1 LTITSQ
7 CEKYRIM
14 STQLISKLRAL
25 VHDGGLSRSG
35 LARAA
40 GLHANTLRDL
50 DQPDWNPTAETLR
63 KLESYLFSNDD
74 TPALVPI
81 EEIIEEAR
89 NGRMYILVDDEDR
102 ENEGDL
108 IIPAQM
114 ATPDAINFMATH
126 GRGLICLTLTKE
138 RVSQLGLD
146 LMSRANGT
154 RHETA
159 FTTSIEAREG
169 VTTGI
174 SAADRARTVS
184 VAIDASKG
192 RDDIVTPGHVFP
204 LIARDGGVLVRA
216 GHTEAGCDISRLAG
230 LNPSSVIC
238 EIMKDDGTM
247 ARMDDLVSFAR
258 MHGLKM
264 GTIRDLIAY
273 RRQHDHLVEKRAE
286 MKFSSKWGGDWTAMT
301 FYNKATE
308 DETMALVKGHVDPT
322 KPTLVRMH
330 TMSMFVDVFGED
342 NERAGLLSRSM
353 EAIAEEGSGVVVVI
367 NKPMKGIVSR
377 FMQLRAEGKTA
388 GAPEV
393 EELRDYGG
401 GAQILT
407 ELGVQDM
414 ILLTNTHHT
423 LVGLEGYGL
432 SIVGERQIPGTG
444 GE

>member
-1 LTITSQ
+1 
-7 CEKYRIM
+7 M
-14 STQLISKLRAL
+14 STFLIEKLRAH
-25 VHDGGLSRSG
+25 VANGGVSRSG

-50 DQPDWNPTAETLR
+50 DAPDWNPTADTLR
-63 KLESYLFSNDD
+63 KLEAYLAANDD
-74 TPALVPI
+74 RPALVPI

-114 ATPDAINFMATH
+114 ATPDAINFMASH
-126 GRGLICLTLTKE
+126 GRGLICLALAKS
-138 RVSQLGLD
+138 RVEQLGLE
-146 LMSRANGT
+146 LMSRTNGT

-159 FTTSIEAREG
+159 FTVSIEAREG

-174 SAADRARTVS
+174 SAADRARTIS
-184 VAIDASKG
+184 VAIDASKNAA
-192 RDDIVTPGHVFP
+192 DIVTPGHVFP
-204 LIARDGGVLVRA
+204 LIARDGGVLVRT
-216 GHTEAGCDISRLAG
+216 GHTEAAVDVSRLAG
-230 LNPSSVIC
+230 LNPSGVIC

-247 ARMDDLVSFAR
+247 ARMDDLVVFAR
-258 MHGLKM
+258 LHGLKM

-273 RRQHDHLVEKRAE
+273 RRKHDHLIEKRAE
-286 MKFSSKWGGDWTAMT
+286 MRFVSRWGGDWKAIT
-301 FYNKATE
+301 FFNKATG
-308 DETMALVKGHVDPT
+308 DETMALVKGHISPD

-330 TMSMFVDVFGED
+330 TMSMFVDVFGEE

-353 EAIAEEGSGVVVVI
+353 EAIAAEGSGVLVLI
-367 NKPMKGIVSR
+367 NKPMRGIVSR
-377 FMQLRAEGKTA
+377 FMELRAQGKGA

-401 GAQILT
+401 GAQILS
-407 ELGVQDM
+407 ELGVHDM

-423 LVGLEGYGL
+423 LIGLEGYGL
-432 SIVGERQIPGTG
+432 SIVGERPIPGTG